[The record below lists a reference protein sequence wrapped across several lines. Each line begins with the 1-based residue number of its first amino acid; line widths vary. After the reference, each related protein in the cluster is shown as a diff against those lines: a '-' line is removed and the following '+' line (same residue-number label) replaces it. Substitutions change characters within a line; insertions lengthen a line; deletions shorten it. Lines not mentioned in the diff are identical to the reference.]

1 MDGARR
7 ASPATGCRGDGGGHS
22 PERAGVAATP
32 QRPAASRPAGL
43 DASAQPRRSRPV
55 PHLEPA
61 GGAQHLRTAW
71 PVTPGALLRAPPC
84 ASQRGLERPPSRG
97 GNARCPPCARH
108 GQRDSPPLHS
118 SQSLSQPLQ
127 GAAAGQALAT
137 TPSSLVKRDRGSAPS
152 TGGTTGGIT
161 ASVLCNCRPPRLSP
175 GGSGVIWR
183 RGGGSSCRT
192 CAAPH
197 GQPGKCSR
205 SRSGQRACTCAPGTR
220 GVPLRPPTPHCS
232 DPKPRPV

>member
-61 GGAQHLRTAW
+61 GGAQHLRTAR

-84 ASQRGLERPPSRG
+84 ASQRGLARPPSRG

-175 GGSGVIWR
+175 GGSGVIRR